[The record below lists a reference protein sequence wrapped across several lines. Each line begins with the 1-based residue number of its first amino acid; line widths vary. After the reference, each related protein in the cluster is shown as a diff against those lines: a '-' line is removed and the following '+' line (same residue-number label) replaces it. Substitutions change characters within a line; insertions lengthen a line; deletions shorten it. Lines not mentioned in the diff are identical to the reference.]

1 MQRPTPTPTLSAT
14 PTSATMIAD
23 SQQLLVV
30 TTKTW
35 SAKRGRLQ
43 RFVRHADGWQPV
55 GTAIDVVVGRRG
67 LAWAA
72 EQRPPTATT
81 AAKQEGD
88 GRGPAGVFAIGRVL
102 GKDHAPKSGL
112 PSAVSNIDDV
122 CVDDVSHPAY
132 NRIGRKNALP
142 PSRSAEQMVRKD
154 ALYDVV
160 VVVDHNHALN
170 GTPIAGAGSCVFLH
184 VWRAADKGT
193 AGCTAMARDAL
204 DDVVAWLDEKRHPLL
219 VQLPAD
225 VYAAAPTALGLP
237 AL

>member
-1 MQRPTPTPTLSAT
+1 MVRPFRAAFTSTRAPLSTRPRMAFARECFGGAALFTVLVSSAASPASAVAPPTSAAMQRPTPTPTLSAT
-14 PTSATMIAD
+14 PTSATMI
-23 SQQLLVV
+23 
-30 TTKTW
+30 
-35 SAKRGRLQ
+35 
-43 RFVRHADGWQPV
+43 
-55 GTAIDVVVGRRG
+55 
-67 LAWAA
+67 AA

-142 PSRSAEQMVRKD
+142 PSRSAEQMV
-154 ALYDVV
+154 
-160 VVVDHNHALN
+160 
-170 GTPIAGAGSCVFLH
+170 AGAGSCVFLH